1 MTGTWRYQWWTHV
14 LLDEF
19 SVRLEQL
26 HHNNML
32 ETCLLQNGSTCMKF
46 IEILVVSC
54 STTVCYHC
62 ARLWVRPSVSS
73 AALTQQPDV
82 SASPVTI
89 RWAQDF
95 AELQVTASSN
105 SILKCEAT
113 LLLRE
118 LLALEPVMHSTCSP
132 STCLEKRVS
141 LLVYQRISMIFA
153 AGLKTCTVHI
163 HITYV
168 YTINMYIIYNIYYVN
183 IYTCWTYY
191 VYNPPTP
198 RLFRGGGEK
207 SGVDDV

>member
-1 MTGTWRYQWWTHV
+1 MYYWTNLAYASNNCTITICSKHV
-14 LLDEF
+14 CCKMVQLVWSLLKFWLSLALRQCVTTVHDCEF
-19 SVRLEQL
+19 DRRSPQQLWLSSLTSLRLLSQFAGRKI
-26 HHNNML
+26 
-32 ETCLLQNGSTCMKF
+32 LQNS
-46 IEILVVSC
+46 
-54 STTVCYHC
+54 
-62 ARLWVRPSVSS
+62 
-73 AALTQQPDV
+73 
-82 SASPVTI
+82 
-89 RWAQDF
+89 RWP
-95 AELQVTASSN
+95 ASSN

-153 AGLKTCTVHI
+153 GLKTCTVHI

-191 VYNPPTP
+191 VYNIYIYIYSTCI
-198 RLFRGGGEK
+198 
-207 SGVDDV
+207 DVMCNDV

>member
-32 ETCLLQNGSTCMKF
+32 ETCLLQNSSTCMKF

-95 AELQVTASSN
+95 AELQVTGLEQFHSQVRGNAAASRTACSGACDAFHLQSFYMPGKKGQ
-105 SILKCEAT
+105 SIGISKNFDDFCRSED
-113 LLLRE
+113 
-118 LLALEPVMHSTCSP
+118 
-132 STCLEKRVS
+132 
-141 LLVYQRISMIFA
+141 VY
-153 AGLKTCTVHI
+153 G
-163 HITYV
+163 TYSYYV
-168 YTINMYIIYNIYYVN
+168 CIYYK
-183 IYTCWTYY
+183 Y
-191 VYNPPTP
+191 VYNI
-198 RLFRGGGEK
+198 
-207 SGVDDV
+207 